1 MNALKRYSIK
11 KALNEYDDDLN
22 QVLILVAKNQHYG
35 QKLNKILEF
44 YNNNRSHDFDEGKLG
59 TQLKY
64 FSANFPKK
72 ETLLLDDIINYFQ
85 ELEPSC
91 KNLRSEVWKIP

>member
-1 MNALKRYSIK
+1 MSALKRQLIK

-22 QVLILVAKNQHYG
+22 QVLLLVAKNQPYG

-44 YNNNRSHDFDEGKLG
+44 YNNDRSHDFDEGKLR

-64 FSANFPKK
+64 SSANSK
-72 ETLLLDDIINYFQ
+72 
-85 ELEPSC
+85 
-91 KNLRSEVWKIP
+91 